1 MPKVEVEL
9 DLQQLA
15 RILVSLESKDLE
27 TLEILMDKE
36 LSEELLKRKALAEQE
51 REEGKLLTLEDLFR

>member
-1 MPKVEVEL
+1 MPKVEVDI

-36 LSEELLKRKALAEQE
+36 LSEELLKRRALAQQE
-51 REEGKLLTLEDLFR
+51 KN